1 MIRALTDRADRPDEL
16 IASGPVVNL
25 RFRRHQKA
33 LSLRAGKIFHILV
46 KQAGPRLVDNTKHT
60 IRIADFWEVCHSN
73 SAEMVETIRELQTT
87 LVEITVSKPGKS
99 GPPLLSTSSGPMLDF
114 VERDHDDAGDL
125 VFRFSETMREIM
137 QDSDHWAVISKRA
150 VLAFESRYS
159 LRLYEMLA
167 LRSGLEHRMSE
178 VFELEDLR
186 RRLGVPDGKL
196 DRWDMLKRK
205 ALEPAIA
212 EVNQLSAFRASYEP
226 IKRSRSVA
234 AVRLSWGEKD
244 ARGRQAA
251 KKELE
256 APRVGR
262 KARRAGTVELVATE
276 PPSAVLGPFPADGSI
291 HYGWGKL
298 VRRHIPDT
306 PDVDLVANAFRR
318 RLKETGQRLDARDV
332 EQHFVNFCKKW
343 AESGRKN

>member
-1 MIRALTDRADRPDEL
+1 M
-16 IASGPVVNL
+16 
-25 RFRRHQKA
+25 RFRRAQKA
-33 LSLRAGKIFHILV
+33 LSLRAGKLFHLLI
-46 KQAGPRLVDNTKHT
+46 KQAGGGLTDATKHT
-60 IRIADFWEVCHSN
+60 IRLAELWEGNHMR
-73 SAEMVETIRELQTT
+73 SAEIVETIRELQTT
-87 LVEITVSKPGKS
+87 LVEITVARPAKDGGAPALRTIS
-99 GPPLLSTSSGPMLDF
+99 GPLLDY
-114 VERDHDDAGDL
+114 VDRAHDDAGDL
-125 VFRFSETMREIM
+125 IYRFSEPMRM
-137 QDSDHWAVISKRA
+137 VMADSDHWAVISKRA

-159 LRLYEMLA
+159 LRLYEIIA
-167 LRSGLEHRMSE
+167 LRAPLEHKASE

-196 DRWDMLKRK
+196 DRWDMLKRF

-212 EVNQLSAFRASYEP
+212 EVSQLSPFSISYEQ
-226 IKRSRSVA
+226 IKRGRSVA

-262 KARRAGTVELVATE
+262 KARRAGTVELVTSD
-276 PPSAVLGPFPADGSI
+276 PPAAVLGPFPADGSI
-291 HYGWGKL
+291 HYGWGEL

-318 RLKETGQRLDARDV
+318 RLKETGQRLDAGNV
-332 EQHFVNFCKKW
+332 EEHFVNFCKKW
-343 AESGRKN
+343 AASGRKN